1 MSDPN
6 QRTKLST
13 HEQDDRWTAVDVW
26 AKQRLYSSKTPYQRE
41 ISSALQ
47 LSETRGLP
55 SIEVSEL
62 QGRYLVTQCQMINA
76 KHVLELGTLGGVS
89 SIYLAS
95 SSPDVKVTTVEIDPQ
110 RKKVAE
116 EAIADAGLSDRVEV
130 LLGAGVDVLAEIKKD
145 VNSGKRPKFDFTF
158 IDADKPNNLNYF
170 NAAVEMSR
178 SRAVVMVDNV
188 VRRGRLAEDEAA
200 REDPNVQGARDVI
213 EAAGR
218 DDRVLS
224 CSMIQTVGEK
234 NYDGFF
240 VCILK

>member
-1 MSDPN
+1 
-6 QRTKLST
+6 
-13 HEQDDRWTAVDVW
+13 
-26 AKQRLYSSKTPYQRE
+26 
-41 ISSALQ
+41 
-47 LSETRGLP
+47 
-55 SIEVSEL
+55 
-62 QGRYLVTQCQMINA
+62 MIYA

-95 SSPDVKVTTVEIDPQ
+95 SGPDVKVTTIEIDPQ

-116 EAIADAGLSDRVEV
+116 EAIANAGLSDRIEV

-145 VNSGKRPKFDFTF
+145 VDAGKRPKFDFSF

-188 VRRGRLAEDEAA
+188 VRRGGLAEDEAA
-200 REDPNVQGARDVI
+200 KEDPNVQGARDVI